1 MGRDEIN
8 KLIHDLRWL
17 GSQRAEA
24 SGDMMYRDFSKES
37 TAEWKAADILAAQLS
52 AAPAAE

>member
-1 MGRDEIN
+1 MGRDEMN

-17 GSQRAEA
+17 GSQRAES

-52 AAPAAE
+52 TAPAAE